1 MMIDDPSPSLEFD
14 RFEDI
19 RRVLADVL
27 IADGLPLIEA
37 EKIALYVVEGMR
49 DMAKLTALLAN
60 SSLRT
65 HQEIL
70 LTLLRVLDSAQ
81 AFDKARVLLTGHTEM
96 NGEG

>member
-27 IADGLPLIEA
+27 VADGLPLIEA

-49 DMAKLTALLAN
+49 DMAKLTAMLAH
-60 SSLRT
+60 SSSRT

-81 AFDKARVLLTGHTEM
+81 AFDKARVLLTGHGET